1 MSLLSRFILGTA
13 LLLVSV
19 LPADA
24 VQPRGSAGWTTDGWT
39 NYTGILYAGPGTEYS
54 STGNVAA
61 GIRIRVDRCSKLWCQ
76 IHVGHLAGW
85 LPLYNVS
92 FGQRPSGWLSGPRF
106 PHWVSGGTLCFFSG
120 SNYRGAETCIAPG
133 HVYKDLKL
141 VGLDNAFGSVKIDGA
156 GSALVC
162 RDRDFRSYCKVID
175 VDTPHLEGL
184 LDHAITSIRVY

>member
-1 MSLLSRFILGTA
+1 MSILVRLVFGISLLLAWI
-13 LLLVSV
+13 

-24 VQPRGSAGWTTDGWT
+24 VQPRGSAAWTTDGWI
-39 NYTGILYAGPGTEYS
+39 NYTGVLYAGPGTEYP

-61 GIRIRVDRCSKLWCQ
+61 GVRIRVDRCSKLWCQ
-76 IHVGHLAGW
+76 IHVGRQWGW

-92 FGQRPSGWLSGPRF
+92 FGQRPSGLLTGPRF
-106 PHWVSGGTLCFFSG
+106 PHWVGGGTVCFFSG
-120 SNYRGAETCIAPG
+120 SNYHGAEFCVAPG

-141 VGLDNAFGSVKIDGA
+141 IGRDNAFGSVKIDGA

-175 VDTPHLEGL
+175 VDTAHLEGL
-184 LDHAITSIRVY
+184 LDHAITSIQVY